1 MGSYLF
7 KEQFQKLWSYT
18 CKEANLTVFILQIEH
33 SNTSLTLT
41 NTGNTN
47 VLLRRIA
54 QREQDGTDCIQLQPI
69 RLYAGVRLELELS
82 EKGFGRVISS

>member
-1 MGSYLF
+1 MELHLQRGELDSLF
-7 KEQFQKLWSYT
+7 
-18 CKEANLTVFILQIEH
+18 LQIEH